1 MHAPF
6 TDWNRVRRFSR
17 VVFLVLALSAMVGA
31 SAAVA
36 LGDASVREATSDWGP
51 GTDALVEKVAVH
63 GTWSLRVAER
73 GEIVQTVRFSNDLTE
88 SGADTIARLIS
99 GEEVAGLWAIA
110 LSGTS
115 PGVCAPAG
123 GGCYIHTPGTVPW
136 AGGSSDLVVEVGDGK
151 LRLDGSLVIEADG
164 TIDSV
169 RSQQFSCPASIGVE
183 RCRLDTALGTAAT
196 LSEADF
202 TAADLAPLT
211 VLAGQRLV
219 VSVVISFG

>member
-1 MHAPF
+1 M
-6 TDWNRVRRFSR
+6 RRFSR
-17 VVFLVLALSAMVGA
+17 VVFLVLALSAMVGS

-36 LGDASVREATSDWGP
+36 LGNGSVLEATSDWGP
-51 GTDALVEKVAVH
+51 GTDALTEQVAVH

-73 GEIVQTVRFSNDLTE
+73 GEIVQTVRFTNDLTD

-110 LSGTS
+110 LSGSSPRFCTS
-115 PGVCAPAG
+115 DG
-123 GGCYIHTPGTVPW
+123 GGCFIHTPGAVPW

-151 LRLDGSLVIEADG
+151 LRLDGSLVVEADG

-169 RSQQFSCPASIGVE
+169 RSQQFSCPAGVGVE

-211 VLAGQRLV
+211 VRAGQRLI